1 MYAHIYVHILYM
13 YTYTHKY
20 IYIHLYIWTYKSSS
34 FPFLTDTLRSPI
46 LSSPHILFCLLAFL
60 IQAFKQFILDL
71 LRDWDF
77 VNMCTAHNG
86 KGPLSLSLSLSLTHT
101 HTYTHTRMHTMMR
114 ALSPSRPLSCTSP
127 PYSWYLSLPLALA
140 RSTARMHAACACI
153 PRARVAYMSA
163 KNPYISAK
171 ESLF

>member
-1 MYAHIYVHILYM
+1 MCVNIY
-13 YTYTHKY
+13 TF
-20 IYIHLYIWTYKSSS
+20 IYI
-34 FPFLTDTLRSPI
+34 DTLHFHIP
-46 LSSPHILFCLLAFL
+46 SSLHILFRLHSFS

-127 PYSWYLSLPLALA
+127 PYS
-140 RSTARMHAACACI
+140 
-153 PRARVAYMSA
+153 
-163 KNPYISAK
+163 
-171 ESLF
+171 